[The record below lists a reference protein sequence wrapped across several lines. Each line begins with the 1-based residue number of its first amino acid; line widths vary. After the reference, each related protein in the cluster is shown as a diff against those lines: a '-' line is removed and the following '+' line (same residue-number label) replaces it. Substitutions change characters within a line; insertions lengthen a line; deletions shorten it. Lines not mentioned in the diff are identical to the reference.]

1 MIHASL
7 FSDSASSALPWVAA
21 VLPDQSGR
29 TAIVTGANRGLG
41 FLTAQA
47 MAHCG
52 AHVVMTAR
60 DEKRGRIAMAQILAT
75 HPRGTVE
82 LRCLDLADLVDVRR
96 FADEF
101 LHDRLPLD
109 VLVNNAGIMMP
120 PHGLTR
126 QGYELQFGV
135 NHLAHFLLTGRLLNR
150 LRQSNDGRVVTVASS
165 LHRQGRIHFTD
176 LHGKRRY
183 GPVAFY
189 AQSKLANVLFAL
201 ELDRRVR
208 ALGLPLRSVLA
219 HPGFAATNA
228 HLNGPTGLLAMF
240 MKFGNRFVAQSPAT
254 AVLSQL
260 YAAMAPGIEG
270 GQFFGPDGEYE
281 LRGLPCVVEPAPAAK
296 DPILAHRLWTLSEQ
310 LIGERCGPSG
320 HSEA

>member
-1 MIHASL
+1 MTKADL
-7 FSDSASSALPWVAA
+7 FSESAFSALQWVAA

-60 DEKRGRIAMAQILAT
+60 DERRGRNAMAQILAT
-75 HPRGTVE
+75 RPRGTVE
-82 LRCLDLADLVDVRR
+82 LRFLDLADLVDVRR
-96 FADEF
+96 FAEKF
-101 LHDRLPLD
+101 LHDGLPLD
-109 VLVNNAGIMMP
+109 VLVNNAGVMMV

-135 NHLAHFLLTGRLLNR
+135 NHLAHFLLTALLLKRLA
-150 LRQSNDGRVVTVASS
+150 QSRDGRVVTVTSS
-165 LHRQGRIHFTD
+165 LHKEGRIRFDD

-189 AQSKLANVLFAL
+189 AQSKLANALFSL

-208 ALGLPLRSVLA
+208 AVGLPVRSVLA
-219 HPGFAATNA
+219 HPGFAATNV
-228 HLNGPTGLLAMF
+228 HLNGPTGLLGIF
-240 MKFGNRFVAQSPAT
+240 MKFGNRYVAQSPAI

-260 YAAMAPGIEG
+260 YAAMAPSIEG
-270 GQFFGPDGEYE
+270 GQFFGPNGEYE
-281 LRGLPCVVEPAPAAK
+281 VRGLPCAVEPAPAAK
-296 DPILAHRLWTLSEQ
+296 DAVLAHRLWALSEQ
-310 LIGERCGPSG
+310 LIGEHCDPAV
-320 HSEA
+320 HLEA